1 MAKYFLRISILM
13 LLVTGG
19 ACAQCLPGGLA
30 IVVNKANPVES
41 LSMGQLRKL
50 LLGDVRSWQDH
61 KPVSIVA
68 RAPSSKVFQ
77 CALSTIVR
85 LSVADFQRYVIN
97 AEFRGDEAM
106 TIQIVDSD
114 ANAAKIVGGS
124 AGAFAVVEANSVPTL
139 GPSVK
144 VIHIEGK
151 ALGQPGYPL

>member
-1 MAKYFLRISILM
+1 MA
-13 LLVTGG
+13 
-19 ACAQCLPGGLA
+19 
-30 IVVNKANPVES
+30 
-41 LSMGQLRKL
+41 QLRKL

-68 RAPSSKVFQ
+68 RAPSTKVFQ

-106 TIQIVDSD
+106 TIQVVDSD
-114 ANAAKIVGGS
+114 TTAAKLVSGS
-124 AGAFAVVEANSVPTL
+124 AGAFAVVEANSVPAL
-139 GPSVK
+139 GASVK